1 MFHFGEQGLLRGLVK
16 RVLFR
21 DVESNLDVYD
31 LDTYVKGI
39 PHAAFRRLRNEHP
52 VYFHDEPGGKG
63 FWAITK
69 YADVVAISKDPR
81 TYSSARGGT
90 NIWDLPPEQLSTIQL
105 LMVNMDP
112 PLHGK
117 FRRLVS
123 RGFTPRMTA
132 RLEPFVREAAV
143 RSIEAA
149 AKKGECDFVRN
160 VAAELPLI
168 VIAELMGIPQDDRHK
183 VFDWSNRLIGF
194 DDPEFQTSL
203 EDGTIAAQEMWFYA
217 NELAVKRKEAGGGE
231 DLVSLLV
238 RGEVEGE
245 VLTEME
251 FDAFFLMLAVA
262 GNETTRNAIT
272 GGLLSLLEH
281 PEQKQRL
288 LADPSLLPGAIEE
301 MLRWVT
307 PVMHFRR
314 TAARDVELRGQKIR
328 EGDKVVMFYPAANR
342 DEEAFPD
349 PDVFDITRTP
359 NDHLSFGVGEHFCL
373 GASLARL
380 ELRVFFEELLKR
392 HPEIEPAGNV
402 RRLRSNFINGYKE
415 MPVRFATPRT

>member
-1 MFHFGEQGLLRGLVK
+1 MSSE
-16 RVLFR
+16 
-21 DVESNLDVYD
+21 LDVYD
-31 LDTYVKGI
+31 LDTYVQGI
-39 PHAAFRRLRNEHP
+39 PHDRFRRLRREEP
-52 VYFHDEPGGKG
+52 VHFHEEPGGKG
-63 FWAITK
+63 FWAVTR
-69 YADVVAISKDPR
+69 YADVVAISKDPK
-81 TYSSARGGT
+81 TFSSARGGT
-90 NIWDLPPEQLSTIQL
+90 NIWDLPPEDLSTIQL

-112 PLHGK
+112 PEHGK

-123 RGFTPRMTA
+123 RGFTPRMTS

-149 AKKGECDFVRN
+149 ASKGECDFVRN

-168 VIAELMGIPQDDRHK
+168 VIAELMGIPQEDRHK

-203 EDGTIAAQEMWFYA
+203 EDGKIAAQEMWFYA
-217 NELAVKRKEAGGGE
+217 NELAERRKAETGSGE
-231 DLVSLLV
+231 DLVSVLV
-238 RGEVEGE
+238 KGEIEGE

-272 GGLLSLLEH
+272 GGLLTLLEH

-288 LADPSLLPGAIEE
+288 VEQPALLPTAIEE

-314 TAARDVELRGQKIR
+314 TAMRDVELYGKTIH
-328 EGDKVVMFYPAANR
+328 EGDKVVMYYPAANR
-342 DEEAFPD
+342 DEEAFPN
-349 PDVFDITRTP
+349 PDAFDVGRTP
-359 NDHLSFGVGEHFCL
+359 NDHLSFGIGEHFCL

-380 ELRVFFEELLKR
+380 ELRIFFEELLR
-392 HPEIEPAGNV
+392 RYPHIEQSGKV

-415 MPVRFATPRT
+415 LPVRFARQA